1 MVRDDLASLRL
12 AAIVQYSDD
21 AIISKDLNGIVQS
34 WNPAAER
41 MFGYTAEEMIG
52 RSIRTLIP
60 PDRQDEEDR
69 VLARIRAGEAIG
81 HYETVRM
88 RKDGSPVM
96 VSLTVS
102 PIRES
107 TGEIVGASKIVRDIG
122 RQRSLE
128 REALIL
134 SAIVTSADDA
144 IVSKDLNGVVQTWN
158 RAAERMFG
166 YTADEAIGRPIA
178 ELVIPPDRMAEETE
192 VLTKIRAGQGI
203 EHYETIRQRKD
214 GSTLEISLT
223 VSPIK
228 DRMGTIIGASKIARD
243 VTERNGL
250 IRELERAGRMKDEF
264 LATLSHELRTPLNAI
279 MGYSRIIGQRG
290 TDEPMRRA
298 ADAITRNGQALTQLV
313 ADILDM
319 SAVAAG
325 KTRLELSW
333 TSLGAVVT
341 EALDVMSSAA
351 EGKGVTVVRE
361 VPEAGTEMR
370 ADARRLLQVFWN
382 LLSNAVKFTPRGG
395 TIRVR
400 LDILSDELAVTV
412 SDTGVGMDPLF
423 VPHIF
428 KRFSQA
434 DTSASREYGGIGIGL
449 ALVRHYVELHG
460 GSVSAYSEGPGLGS
474 SFTVMLPRLGGP
486 GGREP

>member
-1 MVRDDLASLRL
+1 MAGDDLASLRL

-52 RSIRTLIP
+52 RSIRTIIP

-69 VLARIRAGEAIG
+69 VLARIRAGEVIG
-81 HYETVRM
+81 HYETIRM

-107 TGEIVGASKIVRDIG
+107 TGQIIGASKIVRDIG
-122 RQRSLE
+122 SQRSFE
-128 REALIL
+128 REAFIL
-134 SAIVTSADDA
+134 GAIVTSADDA
-144 IVSKDLNGVVQTWN
+144 IISKDLNGVVQTWN

-178 ELVIPPDRMAEETE
+178 ELVIPPDRMDEEAE
-192 VLTKIRAGQGI
+192 VLTKIRAGEGI
-203 EHYETIRQRKD
+203 EHFETIRRRKD

-228 DRMGTIIGASKIARD
+228 DRMGRIIGASKIARD
-243 VTERNGL
+243 ATERNML
-250 IRELERAGRMKDEF
+250 VRDLERANRMKDEF

-290 TDEPMRRA
+290 ADEPTRRA
-298 ADAITRNGQALTQLV
+298 ADAIARNGQALTQLV
-313 ADILDM
+313 SDILDM

-325 KTRLELSW
+325 KTRMEMAW
-333 TSLGAVVT
+333 TNLGTVVT
-341 EALDVMSSAA
+341 EALDVVASAA
-351 EGKGVTVVRE
+351 EGKGVSIVRD
-361 VPEAGTEMR
+361 VPIEGTEIR
-370 ADARRLLQVFWN
+370 ADAGRLRQVFWN

-400 LDILSDELAVTV
+400 LDFLLEELAVTV
-412 SDTGVGMDPLF
+412 SDTGVGMDPAF

-428 KRFSQA
+428 KRFTQA
-434 DTSASREYGGIGIGL
+434 DTSASREFGGIGIGL

-474 SFTVMLPRLGGP
+474 SFAVMLPRLSRP
-486 GGREP
+486 AERKP